1 MTVGDRIKQVREQ
14 KNMTQEDLAFAC
26 GYKSRSTINK
36 IEKGICETKLSTLKK
51 IAKALGIDPDY
62 LVFGDVEDKKDE
74 VERLFSQ
81 LSGVQQDTVLDLLR
95 ELTKGR
101 G

>member
-1 MTVGDRIKQVREQ
+1 MTVGDRIKQIREQ

-51 IAKALGIDPDY
+51 IAKALDADPDY
-62 LVFGDVEDKKDE
+62 LVFGDSDDKQE
-74 VERLFSQ
+74 EAARLFSQ
-81 LSGVQQDTVLDLLR
+81 LPEAKQETVLQLLR
-95 ELTKGR
+95 SLNEAR